1 MLQFS
6 DLMSVPDAARH
17 MDLNPETVR
26 RHIRAGSMNA
36 VKIGQQWFVT
46 HEEAESFL
54 TKYDRRT
61 GRLS

>member
-46 HEEAESFL
+46 HEDAESFL
-54 TKYDRRT
+54 TKYDRKT